1 MFSQPLKEENYDL
14 FVREMYDN
22 PSCESEAEFQEDLN
36 RIKYIKR
43 LFSRFEK
50 TGELKIRLI
59 LNHIIILN
67 NVFKY
72 GSCTRLLF
80 HKLDTEYHGMVK
92 SFLSYLKL
100 MPKTIPEIDL
110 DLIST
115 DHRIDLKLKEIT
127 CKE

>member
-1 MFSQPLKEENYDL
+1 MFSEPLREENFDL

-22 PSCESEAEFQEDLN
+22 PSCESETEFQEDLN

-50 TGELKIRLI
+50 TGELKVRLI

-72 GSCTRLLF
+72 GSCTRILF
-80 HKLDTEYHGMVK
+80 HKLDESYFGMLK
-92 SFLSYLKL
+92 SFLGYLEL
-100 MPKTIPEIDL
+100 LPKYIPEIDL
-110 DLIST
+110 SIVAN
-115 DHRIDLKLKEIT
+115 DHRIDLHLKEIK
-127 CKE
+127 CKD

>member
-1 MFSQPLKEENYDL
+1 MFSEPLSEENFNL

-50 TGELKIRLI
+50 TGELKVRLI

-80 HKLDTEYHGMVK
+80 HRLDASYYGILK
-92 SFLSYLKL
+92 SFLDYLEL
-100 MPKTIPEIDL
+100 LPNHIPEIDL
-110 DLIST
+110 NTIAK
-115 DHRIDLKLKEIT
+115 DHRIDVKLKEIT
-127 CKE
+127 

>member
-1 MFSQPLKEENYDL
+1 MFSEPLKEENYDL

-22 PSCESEAEFQEDLN
+22 PACESESEFQEDLN

-43 LFSRFEK
+43 LFSRFDK

-80 HKLDTEYHGMVK
+80 YKLDVEYYGMLK
-92 SFLSYLKL
+92 SFLGYLKL
-100 MPKTIPEIDL
+100 MPINIPEVDL
-110 DLIST
+110 EIIVS
-115 DHRIDLKLKEIT
+115 DHRIDIQLKELI
-127 CKE
+127 CKD

>member
-50 TGELKIRLI
+50 TGELKVRLI

-80 HKLDTEYHGMVK
+80 HKLDDQYHGMTK
-92 SFLSYLKL
+92 SFLNYLKL
-100 MPKTIPEIDL
+100 LPKTIPEVDL
-110 DLIST
+110 DLIPT
-115 DHRIDLKLKEIT
+115 DHRIDLKLEEIT

>member
-1 MFSQPLKEENYDL
+1 MFSEPLKEENYDF

-22 PSCESEAEFQEDLN
+22 PACESESEFQEDLN

-80 HKLDTEYHGMVK
+80 YKLDSEYYGMLK
-92 SFLSYLKL
+92 SFLCYLEL
-100 MPKTIPEIDL
+100 MPRAIPEIDL
-110 DLIST
+110 DLIIS
-115 DHRIDLKLKEIT
+115 DHRIDTHLKEV
-127 CKE
+127 K

>member
-1 MFSQPLKEENYDL
+1 MFSEPLSEENFNL

-22 PSCESEAEFQEDLN
+22 PSCESETEFQEDLN

-50 TGELKIRLI
+50 TGELKVRLI

-80 HKLDTEYHGMVK
+80 HRLDDSYYGILK
-92 SFLSYLKL
+92 SFLDYLEL
-100 MPKTIPEIDL
+100 LPNHIPEIDL
-110 DLIST
+110 TIVAK
-115 DHRIDLKLKEIT
+115 DHRIDAKLREIT
-127 CKE
+127 

>member
-1 MFSQPLKEENYDL
+1 MFSEPLKEENYDF

-22 PSCESEAEFQEDLN
+22 PSCESESEFQEDLN

-80 HKLDTEYHGMVK
+80 YKLDNDYYGMLK
-92 SFLSYLKL
+92 SFLNYLDL
-100 MPKTIPEIDL
+100 MPRTIPEIDL
-110 DLIST
+110 NVIVS
-115 DHRIDLKLKEIT
+115 DHRIDVQLKEIT
-127 CKE
+127 CKD